1 MAEISREGI
10 VQLLRQKVMMKQVVG
25 QKTKDVFSM
34 LRILLSDLTKELTD
48 TIKNI
53 NDDVK
58 VSYKE
63 NGEFEVEFTLADE
76 TLLFVMHTNI
86 FTFDSSHEIWKSPYI
101 KADKDRAFCGK
112 IFIYNFLSDS
122 FKYNRTNDIGYLI
135 GRIFINKENH
145 FFVEGNK
152 QIGRLYSDISST
164 EINEKVLL
172 QIIEAAIIYSLE
184 FDPFT
189 TPFEMNNEIR
199 VGEVLD
205 ASLQSRIATGKRLG
219 FKFITDTDIQQ

>member
-101 KADKDRAFCGK
+101 KEDKDRAFCGK

-205 ASLQSRIATGKRLG
+205 AGLQSRIATGKRLG
-219 FKFITDTDIQQ
+219 FKFMTDTDIQQ

>member
-34 LRILLSDLTKELTD
+34 LRVLLSDLTKELTD

-101 KADKDRAFCGK
+101 KEDKDRAFCGK

-145 FFVEGNK
+145 FFVEGKK
-152 QIGRLYSDISST
+152 QIGRLYSDFSST
-164 EINEKVLL
+164 EINEKMLL

-205 ASLQSRIATGKRLG
+205 AGLQSRIATGKRLG
-219 FKFITDTDIQQ
+219 FKFMTDTDIQQ

>member
-101 KADKDRAFCGK
+101 KEDKDRAFCGK

-135 GRIFINKENH
+135 GRIFVNKENH
-145 FFVEGNK
+145 FFF
-152 QIGRLYSDISST
+152 GR
-164 EINEKVLL
+164 EKANRKTL
-172 QIIEAAIIYSLE
+172 
-184 FDPFT
+184 
-189 TPFEMNNEIR
+189 
-199 VGEVLD
+199 
-205 ASLQSRIATGKRLG
+205 
-219 FKFITDTDIQQ
+219 

>member
-101 KADKDRAFCGK
+101 KEDKDRAFCGK

-219 FKFITDTDIQQ
+219 FKFMTDTDIQQ